1 MTKFWNNIN
10 KFPRFLFSVIIGFF
24 LTTFYTIFELL
35 KEKNKRLNISIT
47 IIVFIS
53 IITIILRQMLGIR

>member
-35 KEKNKRLNISIT
+35 KEKDKRLSISIT

-53 IITIILRQMLGIR
+53 MITIILRQMLGIR

>member
-10 KFPRFLFSVIIGFF
+10 KFPRFIFSVIIGFF
-24 LTTFYTIFELL
+24 LTTFRTIFELL
-35 KEKNKRLNISIT
+35 KKKNKRLTISII

-53 IITIILRQMLGIR
+53 ITTSILRQMLGIK